1 VTPKRGAEAHAPTLA
16 KVAAACLVVAALLI
30 AVQTTVD
37 FGRRVGRPFAGFMV
51 MENLLVAV
59 GGGERGGLQPFDLV
73 RTMNGQVLASGRGVQ
88 AEIARHPSGTTFHYI
103 LYRRGR
109 LVEAD
114 VTSRTTTRHDLV
126 RFLLEGIGAGFLILS
141 LGTLVVY
148 LKPQSSRSW
157 VFFAFCLVWAI
168 IDFTY
173 ADAHATYRLGP
184 LFLLVWAFSPAV
196 FIHLA
201 LIFPQRRS
209 IARRFP
215 RVVWLPYVLSGALGG
230 VLQVPLPPGQVA
242 VWAGTGAAYWV
253 GSLLLLVVSLARTS
267 LRGATPAARQRARVL
282 AGGFAVAYLPAVLG
296 TAVEALL
303 RVPVPHLEVMWWLT
317 FVFPAAVAY
326 AMVRYDL
333 FDLRSAIRLGTIYSV
348 VTGLI
353 VLAYTG
359 AIALV
364 DLLFSRLDLTV
375 SRVVPAAVVALA
387 VVLLLNPTYVRLQR
401 GIDRIFF
408 RQRYDVQR
416 SLEHVSEVM
425 TGTLDLQRIVGLI
438 TGTVG
443 DLLHPVRLAL
453 LLDDAQAGGLFSAGE
468 GDGSPGPVLAGGS
481 ALPVSLARVRAP
493 VSRERLDEDPGL
505 RDLREGCLAE
515 MEALGAE
522 LAVPIF
528 FRDHLT
534 GLLALGPKR
543 SGAAYTT
550 DDLRLLRM
558 LANQSAVAL
567 EHAKAY
573 AALEAANAELKVALR
588 RVEILESI
596 RASLA
601 KFVPRTV
608 QALIEQAPE
617 APELD
622 KREADV
628 SVLFVDIVGYT
639 RLSARLEPERVNRLV
654 ERYFGSYLDEIL
666 RRGGDVNETAGD
678 ELMVI
683 FQDGEP
689 RRHAR
694 AAVLTALG
702 ILRRTRQINAELAG
716 ESEPIAVHIG
726 VNSGRAT
733 VGATKIEGATG
744 TRWTYTASGQ
754 VTNLAAR
761 LAAIAEGDAVLAG
774 PETRARLGT
783 EFLFEEVG
791 AQALKNIEEPIRV
804 FRVAPA
810 R

>member
-1 VTPKRGAEAHAPTLA
+1 
-16 KVAAACLVVAALLI
+16 
-30 AVQTTVD
+30 
-37 FGRRVGRPFAGFMV
+37 
-51 MENLLVAV
+51 
-59 GGGERGGLQPFDLV
+59 
-73 RTMNGQVLASGRGVQ
+73 
-88 AEIARHPSGTTFHYI
+88 
-103 LYRRGR
+103 
-109 LVEAD
+109 
-114 VTSRTTTRHDLV
+114 
-126 RFLLEGIGAGFLILS
+126 
-141 LGTLVVY
+141 
-148 LKPQSSRSW
+148 
-157 VFFAFCLVWAI
+157 
-168 IDFTY
+168 
-173 ADAHATYRLGP
+173 
-184 LFLLVWAFSPAV
+184 
-196 FIHLA
+196 
-201 LIFPQRRS
+201 
-209 IARRFP
+209 
-215 RVVWLPYVLSGALGG
+215 
-230 VLQVPLPPGQVA
+230 
-242 VWAGTGAAYWV
+242 
-253 GSLLLLVVSLARTS
+253 
-267 LRGATPAARQRARVL
+267 
-282 AGGFAVAYLPAVLG
+282 
-296 TAVEALL
+296 
-303 RVPVPHLEVMWWLT
+303 
-317 FVFPAAVAY
+317 
-326 AMVRYDL
+326 
-333 FDLRSAIRLGTIYSV
+333 
-348 VTGLI
+348 
-353 VLAYTG
+353 
-359 AIALV
+359 
-364 DLLFSRLDLTV
+364 
-375 SRVVPAAVVALA
+375 
-387 VVLLLNPTYVRLQR
+387 
-401 GIDRIFF
+401 
-408 RQRYDVQR
+408 
-416 SLEHVSEVM
+416 
-425 TGTLDLQRIVGLI
+425 
-438 TGTVG
+438 
-443 DLLHPVRLAL
+443 
-453 LLDDAQAGGLFSAGE
+453 
-468 GDGSPGPVLAGGS
+468 
-481 ALPVSLARVRAP
+481 
-493 VSRERLDEDPGL
+493 
-505 RDLREGCLAE
+505 

-522 LAVPIF
+522 LAVPVF

-601 KFVPRTV
+601 KFVPKTV
-608 QALIEQAPE
+608 QTLIEQAPE

-622 KREADV
+622 KREVDV

-678 ELMVI
+678 GLMVI

-761 LAAIAEGDAVLAG
+761 LAAIAEGDAVLGG

-791 AQALKNIEEPIRV
+791 VQALKNIEEPIRV